1 MKDLIDRC
9 GESFEKR
16 ASSPDERRKFLV
28 DAGILNEEVVKLRIA
43 LIGSRQLE
51 QKEEYFKDIKLCYNV
66 CMRLAQLGVTFT
78 SGLCELGMDGIAQK
92 AYSQAVDLGLASESQ
107 FEVYVADQYNIRR
120 STLPRKH
127 LAIIRNKDLIA
138 ETERIASEVHLACD
152 KCNEWARGMHSRN
165 CHQILGYDLQSPV
178 DAVICW
184 TPDGNIVGGT
194 ATALKLSMKA
204 GIPIFNLDVSGKES
218 VLNDI
223 KNFLESRKD

>member
-1 MKDLIDRC
+1 M
-9 GESFEKR
+9 
-16 ASSPDERRKFLV
+16 
-28 DAGILNEEVVKLRIA
+28 RIA

-51 QKEEYFKDIKLCYNV
+51 QKEEYFKDIKLCHNV

-107 FEVYVADQYNIRR
+107 FEVYVADQSNIRR

-138 ETERIASEVHLACD
+138 ETERIASEVHPAWD

-184 TPDGNIVGGT
+184 TPNGAVVGGT
-194 ATALKLSMKA
+194 RTALMIALKYN
-204 GIPIFNLDVSGKES
+204 IPVFNLGCADKDAVLQEIKSFLKER
-218 VLNDI
+218 NI
-223 KNFLESRKD
+223 I

>member
-1 MKDLIDRC
+1 M
-9 GESFEKR
+9 
-16 ASSPDERRKFLV
+16 
-28 DAGILNEEVVKLRIA
+28 RIA

-51 QKEEYFKDIKLCYNV
+51 QKEEYFEDIKLCYNV

-92 AYSQAVDLGLASESQ
+92 AYSKAVDLGYANETQ

-120 STLPRKH
+120 SSLPRKH
-127 LAIIRNKDLIA
+127 LAIVRNKDLIA
-138 ETERIASEVHLACD
+138 ETERIASEVHPAWD
-152 KCNEWARGMHSRN
+152 RCNEWARGMHSRN

-184 TPDGNIVGGT
+184 TPDGKIQGGT
-194 ATALKLSMKA
+194 STAIRISMKYD
-204 GIPIFNLDVSGKES
+204 IPVFNLGVSDKKS

>member
-1 MKDLIDRC
+1 M
-9 GESFEKR
+9 
-16 ASSPDERRKFLV
+16 
-28 DAGILNEEVVKLRIA
+28 RIA

-51 QKEEYFKDIKLCYNV
+51 QKEEYFEDIKLCYNV

-92 AYSQAVDLGLASESQ
+92 AYSKAVDLGFASESQ

-127 LAIIRNKDLIA
+127 LAIIRNKDLIS
-138 ETERIASEVHLACD
+138 ETERIASEVHPAWD
-152 KCNEWARGMHSRN
+152 RCNKWARGMHSRN

-184 TPDGNIVGGT
+184 TPDGKIQGGT
-194 ATALKLSMKA
+194 ATAIRIALKYN
-204 GIPIFNLDVSGKES
+204 IPVFNLGTKDKES
-218 VLNDI
+218 VLQSI
-223 KNFLESRKD
+223 KKFLEESEVI

>member
-1 MKDLIDRC
+1 M
-9 GESFEKR
+9 
-16 ASSPDERRKFLV
+16 
-28 DAGILNEEVVKLRIA
+28 RIA

-51 QKEEYFKDIKLCYNV
+51 QKEEYFKDIKLCHNV

-107 FEVYVADQYNIRR
+107 FEVYVADQYNIRK
-120 STLPRKH
+120 SKLPRKH

-138 ETERIASEVHLACD
+138 ETERIASEVHPAWD

-184 TPDGNIVGGT
+184 TPNGNIQGGT
-194 ATALKLSMKA
+194 STAIRIALKYN
-204 GIPIFNLDVSGKES
+204 IPVFNLGVKDKDN
-218 VLNDI
+218 VLQSI
-223 KNFLESRKD
+223 RNFLEEGGVI

>member
-1 MKDLIDRC
+1 M
-9 GESFEKR
+9 
-16 ASSPDERRKFLV
+16 
-28 DAGILNEEVVKLRIA
+28 RIA

-51 QKEEYFKDIKLCYNV
+51 QKQEYFEDIKLCYNV
-66 CMRLAQLGVTFT
+66 CMRLAQLGITFT
-78 SGLCELGMDGIAQK
+78 SGLCEIGMDGIAQK
-92 AYSQAVDLGLASESQ
+92 AYSKAVDLGLAKESQ

-127 LAIIRNKDLIA
+127 LAIVRNKDLIS
-138 ETERIASEVHLACD
+138 ETERIASEVHPAWD
-152 KCNEWARGMHSRN
+152 RCNEWARGMHSRN

-184 TPDGNIVGGT
+184 TPDGAVVGGT
-194 ATALKLSMKA
+194 ATVIRIAMKYN
-204 GIPIFNLDVSGKES
+204 IPVFNLGVPDKES

>member
-1 MKDLIDRC
+1 M
-9 GESFEKR
+9 
-16 ASSPDERRKFLV
+16 
-28 DAGILNEEVVKLRIA
+28 RIA

-51 QKEEYFKDIKLCYNV
+51 QKQEYFEDIKLCYNV
-66 CMRLAQLGVTFT
+66 CMRFAQLGITFT

-92 AYSQAVDLGLASESQ
+92 AYSKAVDLGLAKESQ

-127 LAIIRNKDLIA
+127 LAIVRNKDLIS
-138 ETERIASEVHLACD
+138 ETERIASEVHPAWD
-152 KCNEWARGMHSRN
+152 RCNEWARGMHSRN

-184 TPDGNIVGGT
+184 TPDGKIQGGT
-194 ATALKLSMKA
+194 ATAIRISMKYD
-204 GIPIFNLDVSGKES
+204 IPVFNLGVSDKKS

>member
-1 MKDLIDRC
+1 M
-9 GESFEKR
+9 
-16 ASSPDERRKFLV
+16 
-28 DAGILNEEVVKLRIA
+28 RIA

-51 QKEEYFKDIKLCYNV
+51 QKQEYFEDIKLCYNV

-78 SGLCELGMDGIAQK
+78 SGLCEIGMDGIAQK
-92 AYSQAVDLGLASESQ
+92 AYSKAVDLGLAKESQ

-127 LAIIRNKDLIA
+127 LAIVRNKSLIA
-138 ETERIASEVHLACD
+138 ETERIASEVHPTWD
-152 KCNEWARGMHSRN
+152 RCNEWARGMHSRN

-184 TPDGNIVGGT
+184 TPVGKIQGGT
-194 ATALKLSMKA
+194 ATAIRIAMKNN
-204 GIPIFNLDVSGKES
+204 IPVFNLGVSDKKS

>member
-1 MKDLIDRC
+1 M
-9 GESFEKR
+9 
-16 ASSPDERRKFLV
+16 
-28 DAGILNEEVVKLRIA
+28 RIA

-51 QKEEYFKDIKLCYNV
+51 QKQEYFEDIKLCYNV

-92 AYSQAVDLGLASESQ
+92 AYSKAVDLGLAKESQ

-127 LAIIRNKDLIA
+127 LATVRNKDLIS
-138 ETERIASEVHLACD
+138 ETERIASEVHPAWD
-152 KCNEWARGMHSRN
+152 RCNDWARGMHSRN

-184 TPDGNIVGGT
+184 TPDGAVVGGT
-194 ATALKLSMKA
+194 ATALKLAMKCD
-204 GIPIFNLDVSGKES
+204 IPVFNLGVSDKKS

>member
-1 MKDLIDRC
+1 M
-9 GESFEKR
+9 
-16 ASSPDERRKFLV
+16 
-28 DAGILNEEVVKLRIA
+28 RIA

-51 QKEEYFKDIKLCYNV
+51 QKQEYFDDIKLCYNV

-78 SGLCELGMDGIAQK
+78 SGLCEIGMDGIAQK
-92 AYSQAVDLGLASESQ
+92 AYSKAVDLGLAKESQ

-120 STLPRKH
+120 STLPRRH
-127 LAIIRNKDLIA
+127 LAIVRNKDLIS
-138 ETERIASEVHLACD
+138 ETERIASEVHPAWD
-152 KCNEWARGMHSRN
+152 RCNEWARGMHSRN

-184 TPDGNIVGGT
+184 TPDGKIQGGT
-194 ATALKLSMKA
+194 ATAIRISMKYD
-204 GIPIFNLDVSGKES
+204 IPVFNLGVSDKKS

>member
-1 MKDLIDRC
+1 M
-9 GESFEKR
+9 
-16 ASSPDERRKFLV
+16 
-28 DAGILNEEVVKLRIA
+28 RIA

-51 QKEEYFKDIKLCYNV
+51 QKQEYFEDIKLCYNV
-66 CMRLAQLGVTFT
+66 CMRLAQLGITFT
-78 SGLCELGMDGIAQK
+78 SGLCEIGMDGIAQK
-92 AYSQAVDLGLASESQ
+92 AYSKAVDLGLAKESQ

-127 LAIIRNKDLIA
+127 LAIVRNKDLIS
-138 ETERIASEVHLACD
+138 ETERIASEVHPAWD
-152 KCNEWARGMHSRN
+152 RCNEWARGMHSRN

-184 TPDGNIVGGT
+184 TPDGKIQGGT
-194 ATALKLSMKA
+194 ATAIRISMKYD
-204 GIPIFNLDVSGKES
+204 IPVFNLGVLDKKS

>member
-1 MKDLIDRC
+1 M
-9 GESFEKR
+9 
-16 ASSPDERRKFLV
+16 
-28 DAGILNEEVVKLRIA
+28 RIA

-51 QKEEYFKDIKLCYNV
+51 QKQEYFEDIKLCYNV

-92 AYSQAVDLGLASESQ
+92 AYSKAVDLGLAKESQ

-120 STLPRKH
+120 STLPRRH
-127 LAIIRNKDLIA
+127 LATVRNKDLIS
-138 ETERIASEVHLACD
+138 ETERIASEVHPAWD
-152 KCNEWARGMHSRN
+152 RCNEWARGMHSRN

-184 TPDGNIVGGT
+184 TPDGVVVGGT

-204 GIPIFNLDVSGKES
+204 GIPIFNLGVSDKKS

-223 KNFLESRKD
+223 KNFLEDGGVV

>member
-1 MKDLIDRC
+1 M
-9 GESFEKR
+9 
-16 ASSPDERRKFLV
+16 
-28 DAGILNEEVVKLRIA
+28 RIA

-51 QKEEYFKDIKLCYNV
+51 QKQEYFEDIKLCYNV
-66 CMRLAQLGVTFT
+66 CMRLAQLGITFT

-92 AYSQAVDLGLASESQ
+92 AYSKAVDLGLAKESQ

-127 LAIIRNKDLIA
+127 LAIVRNKDLIS
-138 ETERIASEVHLACD
+138 ETERIASEVHPAWD
-152 KCNEWARGMHSRN
+152 RCNEWARGMHSRN
-165 CHQILGYDLQSPV
+165 CHQILGYDLRSPV

-184 TPDGNIVGGT
+184 TPNGKIQGGT
-194 ATALKLSMKA
+194 ATAIRISMKYN
-204 GIPIFNLDVSGKES
+204 IPVFNLGVSDKKS

>member
-1 MKDLIDRC
+1 M
-9 GESFEKR
+9 
-16 ASSPDERRKFLV
+16 
-28 DAGILNEEVVKLRIA
+28 RIA

-51 QKEEYFKDIKLCYNV
+51 QKQEYFEDIKLCYNV
-66 CMRLAQLGVTFT
+66 CMRLAQLGITFT

-92 AYSQAVDLGLASESQ
+92 AYSKAVDLGLAKESQ

-127 LAIIRNKDLIA
+127 LAIVRNKDLIS
-138 ETERIASEVHLACD
+138 ETERIASEVHPAWD
-152 KCNEWARGMHSRN
+152 RCNEWARGMHSRN

-184 TPDGNIVGGT
+184 TPDGKVVGGT

-204 GIPIFNLDVSGKES
+204 GIPIFNLGRPDQDK
-218 VLNDI
+218 VLEEI
-223 KNFLESRKD
+223 RQFLLECNVVGVK

>member
-1 MKDLIDRC
+1 M
-9 GESFEKR
+9 
-16 ASSPDERRKFLV
+16 
-28 DAGILNEEVVKLRIA
+28 RIA

-51 QKEEYFKDIKLCYNV
+51 QKQEYFEDIKLCYNV

-78 SGLCELGMDGIAQK
+78 SGLCEIGMDGIAQK
-92 AYSQAVDLGLASESQ
+92 AYSKAVDLGLAKESQ

-127 LAIIRNKDLIA
+127 LAIVRNKDLIS
-138 ETERIASEVHLACD
+138 ETERIASEVHPAWD
-152 KCNEWARGMHSRN
+152 RCNEWARGMHSRN
-165 CHQILGYDLQSPV
+165 CHQILGYDLKSPV

-184 TPDGNIVGGT
+184 TPDGAVVGGT
-194 ATALKLSMKA
+194 STAIRISMKYN
-204 GIPIFNLDVSGKES
+204 IPVFNLGVSDKKS

>member
-1 MKDLIDRC
+1 M
-9 GESFEKR
+9 
-16 ASSPDERRKFLV
+16 
-28 DAGILNEEVVKLRIA
+28 RIA

-51 QKEEYFKDIKLCYNV
+51 QKQEYFEDIKLCYNV

-78 SGLCELGMDGIAQK
+78 SGLCEIGMDGIAQK
-92 AYSQAVDLGLASESQ
+92 AYSKAVDLGLAKESQ

-120 STLPRKH
+120 STLPRRH
-127 LAIIRNKDLIA
+127 LATVRNKDLIS
-138 ETERIASEVHLACD
+138 ETERIASEVHPAWD
-152 KCNEWARGMHSRN
+152 RCNEWARGMHSRN

-184 TPDGNIVGGT
+184 TPDGKIQGGT
-194 ATALKLSMKA
+194 ATAIRIAMKYD
-204 GIPIFNLDVSGKES
+204 IPVFNLGVSDKES

>member
-1 MKDLIDRC
+1 M
-9 GESFEKR
+9 
-16 ASSPDERRKFLV
+16 
-28 DAGILNEEVVKLRIA
+28 RIA

-51 QKEEYFKDIKLCYNV
+51 QKQEYFEDIKLCYNV
-66 CMRLAQLGVTFT
+66 CMRLAELGVTFT

-92 AYSQAVDLGLASESQ
+92 AYSKAVDLGLAKESQ

-127 LAIIRNKDLIA
+127 LAIVRNKDLIS
-138 ETERIASEVHLACD
+138 ETERIASEVHPAWD
-152 KCNEWARGMHSRN
+152 RCNEWARGMHSRN

-184 TPDGNIVGGT
+184 TPDGAVVGGT
-194 ATALKLSMKA
+194 STAIRISMKYN
-204 GIPIFNLDVSGKES
+204 IPVFNLGVSDKKS

>member
-1 MKDLIDRC
+1 M
-9 GESFEKR
+9 
-16 ASSPDERRKFLV
+16 
-28 DAGILNEEVVKLRIA
+28 RIA

-51 QKEEYFKDIKLCYNV
+51 QKQEYFEDIKLCYNV

-92 AYSQAVDLGLASESQ
+92 AYSKAVDLGLAKESQ

-127 LAIIRNKDLIA
+127 LAIVRNKDLIS
-138 ETERIASEVHLACD
+138 ETERIASEVHPAWD
-152 KCNEWARGMHSRN
+152 RCNEWARGMHSRN

-184 TPDGNIVGGT
+184 TPDGAVVGGT
-194 ATALKLSMKA
+194 ATALKLSMKYD
-204 GIPIFNLDVSGKES
+204 IPVFNLGVPDKES

>member
-1 MKDLIDRC
+1 M
-9 GESFEKR
+9 
-16 ASSPDERRKFLV
+16 
-28 DAGILNEEVVKLRIA
+28 RIA

-51 QKEEYFKDIKLCYNV
+51 QKQEYFDDIKLCYNV

-92 AYSQAVDLGLASESQ
+92 AYSKAVDLGLAKESQ

-127 LAIIRNKDLIA
+127 LAIVRNKDLIS
-138 ETERIASEVHLACD
+138 ETERIASEVHPAWD
-152 KCNEWARGMHSRN
+152 RCNEWARGMHSRN

-184 TPDGNIVGGT
+184 TPDGKIVGGT
-194 ATALKLSMKA
+194 ATALKLSMKYD
-204 GIPIFNLDVSGKES
+204 IPVFNLGVSDKKS

>member
-1 MKDLIDRC
+1 M
-9 GESFEKR
+9 
-16 ASSPDERRKFLV
+16 
-28 DAGILNEEVVKLRIA
+28 RIA

-51 QKEEYFKDIKLCYNV
+51 QKQEYFEDIKLCYNV
-66 CMRLAQLGVTFT
+66 CMRLAQLGITFT

-92 AYSQAVDLGLASESQ
+92 AYSKAVDLGLAKESQ

-127 LAIIRNKDLIA
+127 LAIVRNKDLIS
-138 ETERIASEVHLACD
+138 ETERIASEVHPAWD

-184 TPDGNIVGGT
+184 TPDGAVVGGSRT
-194 ATALKLSMKA
+194 AILLAQGA
-204 GIPIFNLDVSGKES
+204 NIPIFNLGRPDQDKVLKE
-218 VLNDI
+218 I
-223 KNFLESRKD
+223 RQFLLDHNVVGVK